1 MIEKNS
7 IAPEA
12 RQALADFRMEMSG
25 EIGTDLKNSMSLSEY
40 PLDMNDL
47 DPEDISL
54 DNEIHNRYLF

>member
-1 MIEKNS
+1 MAEKNL

-12 RQALADFRMEMSG
+12 RQAFADFKMEISRELDPG
-25 EIGTDLKNSMSLSEY
+25 VKSSMSLSEY

-54 DNEIHNRYLF
+54 DNEIQNRYLF

>member
-1 MIEKNS
+1 MTEKNS

-12 RQALADFRMEMSG
+12 RQALADFKMEMSG

>member
-1 MIEKNS
+1 MTEKNS

-12 RQALADFRMEMSG
+12 RQALADFKMEMSG
-25 EIGTDLKNSMSLSEY
+25 EIGTDLKTSMSLSEY

>member
-1 MIEKNS
+1 MTEKNS

-12 RQALADFRMEMSG
+12 RQALADFKMEMSKELDPG
-25 EIGTDLKNSMSLSEY
+25 IKNSMSLSEY
-40 PLDMNDL
+40 PMDMNDL